1 MFLVQFLPKL
11 RTTTLTT
18 THFAAATAA
27 PFPQFLRS
35 LSTTATP
42 TTTTTTSPPSPVH
55 RSNSPLTVGRK
66 TFRKRHQKRYKRR
79 ARQTQLNDKVVKQQK
94 KTPSPVA
101 MRKGFN
107 GGVKRHSTKQDCCL
121 TITTKTNKKARFVV
135 VKQQAMVKLRIQ
147 TKTPLQTELAKWCLC
162 NAPETICLLK
172 NPKQKSKT
180 NKKKEDQVTGL
191 PLYISSWY
199 PGNR

>member
-1 MFLVQFLPKL
+1 MGLATGVSSCPLHKDLPSNMFLVQFLPKL

-94 KTPSPVA
+94 KDA
-101 MRKGFN
+101 
-107 GGVKRHSTKQDCCL
+107 L
-121 TITTKTNKKARFVV
+121 ARRDA
-135 VKQQAMVKLRIQ
+135 KRIQ
-147 TKTPLQTELAKWCLC
+147 RWREAAQYKAG
-162 NAPETICLLK
+162 LLF
-172 NPKQKSKT
+172 NNNNQ
-180 NKKKEDQVTGL
+180 NQ
-191 PLYISSWY
+191 
-199 PGNR
+199 